1 VPGHYTL
8 SRRRFLSAIAGTIA
22 GFLLPGRSALA
33 SRTVTLICRRA
44 WGAEPPTGG
53 FHRHRIR
60 RITVHHSA
68 VVLRDNRKAPER
80 FRDHQA
86 AHQARGWPDIA
97 YHILIDRHGHVY
109 EGRPWWARGDTGTD
123 YSPRGHLLVLC
134 EGNFE
139 RQAPSRKQVA
149 SLVSVLAWA
158 VRRFDIPVFRIRGH
172 RDFASTACPGR
183 RLYRL
188 LEDGSLHRR
197 VRRRLGAEGVRL
209 DEICG
214 RAGRRLVRDIEA
226 GRA

>member
-1 VPGHYTL
+1 MAPRL
-8 SRRRFLSAIAGTIA
+8 SRRSFLAGLA
-22 GFLLPGRSALA
+22 GAAASVLLPQAAVA
-33 SRTVTLICRRA
+33 SRTVTMICRRA
-44 WGAEPPTGG
+44 WGARPPSGE

-97 YHILIDRHGHVY
+97 YHVLIDRNGHVY
-109 EGRPWWARGDTGTD
+109 EGRPRWARGDTGTD
-123 YSPRGHLLVLC
+123 YSTRGHLLVLC
-134 EGNFE
+134 EGNFD
-139 RQAPSRKQVA
+139 RQRSTPEQIA
-149 SLVSVLAWA
+149 SLVDVLAWA
-158 VRRFDIPVFRIRGH
+158 VRRYDVPVGRIKGH
-172 RDFASTACPGR
+172 RDYASTACPGR

-188 LEDGSLHRR
+188 IEDGTLHAR
-197 VRRRLGAEGVRL
+197 VRRRLRAGGVRL

-214 RAGRRLVRDIEA
+214 KAGRRLVRDIEA